1 LRRICRNY
9 SINLR
14 NVRSVATYIGGSAVG
29 GRIGGNAGLHFRSVS
44 PSISGTSFIFKALF
58 LSEGSLTSKALG
70 VAGCLAKTIFL

>member
-1 LRRICRNY
+1 
-9 SINLR
+9 
-14 NVRSVATYIGGSAVG
+14 VG

-44 PSISGTSFIFKALF
+44 PSSGTSFIFKALF